1 MVTNLME
8 KQSFGRFDVGC
19 LMIQFIQGRMS
30 ATDEH
35 NEKNAAMPSGIAVCV
50 VLGVLALALGRSFPT
65 VGGASFGLFGGVLI
79 GNALWSGARRSPGVR
94 WCEKKLLELA
104 VAGMGFRLSLDM
116 IQQVTDVGLLT
127 VFVAVCAPLLATW
140 ALLRWL
146 PGERRVGWLLG
157 VGTAICG
164 SSAIA
169 AAAPLLGGK
178 REEIGLSVGVVNGLG
193 MLGIFLLPLA
203 SQMAGCS
210 VEQSGALI
218 GGGLHAVGHVA
229 AAGFAVSDPVG
240 QLAVTVKMGR
250 VCALLPLV
258 LVLSVVTGSRA
269 EKAPRPWYLLGFLL
283 TFAVSVSG
291 VLPDSILGGLRWLD
305 KAALCVAMV
314 GIGLRIPLRQILGQA
329 SRSMGFAVAVWM
341 VQLAAVALVLW
352 CL

>member
-1 MVTNLME
+1 M
-8 KQSFGRFDVGC
+8 
-19 LMIQFIQGRMS
+19 
-30 ATDEH
+30 
-35 NEKNAAMPSGIAVCV
+35 
-50 VLGVLALALGRSFPT
+50 
-65 VGGASFGLFGGVLI
+65 I
-79 GNALWSGARRSPGVR
+79 GNALWSGARSSTGVR
-94 WCEKKLLELA
+94 WCEKSLLELA

-127 VFVAVCAPLLATW
+127 VVVAVCAPLLATW

-169 AAAPLLGGK
+169 AAAPLMGGK

-193 MLGIFLLPLA
+193 MLGIFLLPLV
-203 SQMAGCS
+203 SQLVGFS

-240 QLAVTVKMGR
+240 QLAVTIKMGR

-258 LVLSVVTGSRA
+258 LVLSLVTGSRA
-269 EKAPRPWYLLGFLL
+269 EKAPRPWYLLGFVL
-283 TFAVSVSG
+283 TFALSVSG
-291 VLPDSILGGLRWLD
+291 LLPDALLSGLKWLD

-329 SRSMGFAVAVWM
+329 SRSMGFAVAVWTA
-341 VQLAAVALVLW
+341 QLAAVALVLC